1 MAVEI
6 SSLQKAAVVIAA
18 LGPQAEGLL
27 AQLPAGVAEQLRRQ
41 AAKVRWTNSEEQLHI
56 LEEFLIAA
64 GRIPSLSTLS
74 PGATPAAGGRLDSSE
89 TAKPAPVSDERSPSP
104 DRFPSIRSLHAHRE
118 EAHLATR
125 KGFPAEGTNPSEA
138 GNAPPPRS
146 PWEHLYGSPPAEG
159 RSSWANSGEAG
170 CAKRRP
176 FERLQNSEATTLA
189 QILCSERPQ
198 VIALVLSHLPPEQAG
213 QVLAKF
219 APALQVEVLH
229 RLIDLEETDGEILRE
244 IERALEVRLNQL
256 VQAGRRRRAGLSAVR
271 NIVEAAD
278 RHTRGQI
285 LGSLQLFDRELARQL
300 APPVPEFEDLIL
312 LDDLS
317 LRELVA
323 AAEPLVLQLAFVGVP
338 DSFLRRVMALLPPQ
352 ERILLKERIEEL
364 GPTALRDIDE
374 ARHRLCLL
382 AQQLAAAGQIDLP
395 IRPAVTLSG

>member
-1 MAVEI
+1 
-6 SSLQKAAVVIAA
+6 
-18 LGPQAEGLL
+18 
-27 AQLPAGVAEQLRRQ
+27 
-41 AAKVRWTNSEEQLHI
+41 
-56 LEEFLIAA
+56 
-64 GRIPSLSTLS
+64 
-74 PGATPAAGGRLDSSE
+74 
-89 TAKPAPVSDERSPSP
+89 
-104 DRFPSIRSLHAHRE
+104 
-118 EAHLATR
+118 
-125 KGFPAEGTNPSEA
+125 
-138 GNAPPPRS
+138 
-146 PWEHLYGSPPAEG
+146 
-159 RSSWANSGEAG
+159 
-170 CAKRRP
+170 
-176 FERLQNSEATTLA
+176 
-189 QILCSERPQ
+189 

>member
-1 MAVEI
+1 MTLEI

-41 AAKVRWTNSEEQLHI
+41 AAKVRWTDSEEQLHI

-64 GRIPSLSTLS
+64 GRMPSLSAPS
-74 PGATPAAGGRLDSSE
+74 PGPTPSAGGGLDSSE
-89 TAKPAPVSDERSPSP
+89 TDQSAPVSHGRSPSAN
-104 DRFPSIRSLHAHRE
+104 RFPSIPSLRPHRE
-118 EAHLATR
+118 ETHQSSR
-125 KGFPAEGTNPSEA
+125 KGVPTEGTNPSEE
-138 GNAPPPRS
+138 GSPPPTRS
-146 PWEHLYGSPPAEG
+146 PWEDLYSSLSAEG
-159 RSSWANSGEAG
+159 RGSWPNSREPGP
-170 CAKRRP
+170 AKRRP
-176 FERLQNSEATTLA
+176 FERLQSSEATTLA

-198 VIALVLSHLPPEQAG
+198 VIALVLSHLPPDQAG

-244 IERALEVRLNQL
+244 IEQALEVRLNQL

-271 NIVEAAD
+271 NIVETAD

-285 LGSLQLFDRELARQL
+285 LGSLQLFDRELAQQL
-300 APPVPEFEDLIL
+300 APPVPEFEDLVF

-323 AAEPLVLQLAFVGVP
+323 AADPLVLQLALVGAP
-338 DSFLRRVMALLPPQ
+338 ESFLHRVMALLPPQ

-395 IRPAVTLSG
+395 MRSTVTLSG